1 MALSNS
7 LIYNVTMKKS
17 IEIIGKNRK
26 ALNLCLIIANLAILA
41 ILGFVLFQ
49 RHNTKSEQVAKA
61 EKTEQV
67 ANSTSSSSEKAKKR
81 IKQNSKKEATTALR
95 RLTTPMMSLP
105 LITLS
110 EGNQMML
117 RVR

>member
-1 MALSNS
+1 
-7 LIYNVTMKKS
+7 MKNC

-26 ALNLCLIIANLAILA
+26 ALNLCLIIANLAVLA
-41 ILGFVLFQ
+41 ILGFVLLQ

-67 ANSTSSSSEKAKKR
+67 ANSTSSSSEKAKEDDKT
-81 IKQNSKKEATTALR
+81 QLKKVVTIALKPLTMPTTL
-95 RLTTPMMSLP
+95 LL

-110 EGNQMML
+110 VVYLKML
-117 RVR
+117 TVRLSF

>member
-7 LIYNVTMKKS
+7 LSYNVTMKKS

-61 EKTEQV
+61 EKKMCIRDRPQDNLEFLGVYSQF
-67 ANSTSSSSEKAKKR
+67 SSFSKR
-81 IKQNSKKEATTALR
+81 R
-95 RLTTPMMSLP
+95 
-105 LITLS
+105 
-110 EGNQMML
+110 
-117 RVR
+117 